1 MNHAQQTDKGH
12 FIVVEGLEGAGKTS
26 ALSTIKRFLT
36 PMIGELIITREPG
49 GTRVGEV
56 ARELIKETIATE
68 PMDARTELL
77 LLYAARVQLVER
89 VIRPALARGVW
100 VLGDRFELSTFAY
113 QGGGRKIS
121 LEMIAQLSQFCLQG
135 FKPDLMIFLD
145 ISPENGLERA
155 LKRSRADRIEQ
166 EALEFFKDVYDAYH
180 QSIKKMDNV
189 VTIDASKPFAMV
201 QAAIRQ
207 ALGEFFRT
215 VHA

>member
-1 MNHAQQTDKGH
+1 MNHPQQTDQGY

-36 PMIGELIITREPG
+36 PLIGELITTREPG

-56 ARELIKETIATE
+56 ARELIKETIETE

-77 LLYAARVQLVER
+77 LLYAARVQLLEQ

-145 ISPENGLERA
+145 ISPEQGLERA

-166 EALEFFKDVYDAYH
+166 EALDFFKDVYDAYH
-180 QSIKKMDNV
+180 QWIKTMDNV
-189 VTIDASKPFAMV
+189 VTIDASKPFAVV

-207 ALGEFFRT
+207 SLGDFLRT
-215 VHA
+215 VHV